1 MSACGHTQAGG
12 RHAGMTIGDLKPA
25 MKNFVAICLIIWLT
39 FHFTSVASSENP
51 GSELKNILFSAE
63 SLFKAMK
70 GKDYPAI
77 WKFLTIKSKS
87 AIVKNVQKASAK
99 VGVEYSKKQISA
111 DFGIGGPLSKAYWDS
126 YLAEFDPD
134 MVLEHSRWEM
144 GITKN
149 KKAAIIIHYEKSE
162 RPAILKLNKEEGI
175 WKVGLEETFGARRI
189 LQSK

>member
-1 MSACGHTQAGG
+1 
-12 RHAGMTIGDLKPA
+12 L
-25 MKNFVAICLIIWLT
+25 MKNFVAICLIAGLT
-39 FHFTSVASSENP
+39 FCFVSVVSSENSN
-51 GSELKNILFSAE
+51 SERNNILFSAE

-70 GKDYPAI
+70 GEDYPAI
-77 WKFLTIKSKS
+77 WKFLTIKSKK

-99 VGVEYSKKQISA
+99 ADIKYLKEQISS

-149 KKAAIIIHYEKSE
+149 KKAAIIIHYEKSK
-162 RPAILKLNKEEGI
+162 RPAILNLYKEEEA
-175 WKVGLEETFGARRI
+175 WKVGLEETFAARTI
-189 LQSK
+189 LQNSQWH

>member
-1 MSACGHTQAGG
+1 
-12 RHAGMTIGDLKPA
+12 
-25 MKNFVAICLIIWLT
+25 MKNFVVICLIVGLT
-39 FHFTSVASSENP
+39 SHFASVASSENP
-51 GSELKNILFSAE
+51 GSEINNVLFSAE

-87 AIVKNVQKASAK
+87 AIVKNVRKASAK
-99 VGVEYSKKQISA
+99 AGVKYSEEQLSV

-126 YLAEFDPD
+126 YLAKFDPD

-144 GITKN
+144 GVAKN

-162 RPAILKLNKEEGI
+162 RPAILKLYKEEEI
-175 WKVGLEETFGARRI
+175 WKVGLEETFGARKI
-189 LQSK
+189 LPK

>member
-1 MSACGHTQAGG
+1 
-12 RHAGMTIGDLKPA
+12 
-25 MKNFVAICLIIWLT
+25 
-39 FHFTSVASSENP
+39 
-51 GSELKNILFSAE
+51 
-63 SLFKAMK
+63 MK

-144 GITKN
+144 GIIKN

-162 RPAILKLNKEEGI
+162 KPALLKLNKEDGI
-175 WKVGLEETFGARRI
+175 WKVGLEETFGARKI
-189 LQSK
+189 LPQ

>member
-1 MSACGHTQAGG
+1 
-12 RHAGMTIGDLKPA
+12 
-25 MKNFVAICLIIWLT
+25 MKKFVAICLVVGLT
-39 FHFTSVASSENP
+39 FYFALVASSENP
-51 GSELKNILFSAE
+51 GRELNNVLFSAE

-77 WKFLTIKSKS
+77 WKFLTVKSKK
-87 AIVKNVQKASAK
+87 AIVKNVHKASAK
-99 VGVEYSKKQISA
+99 AGVKYSEEQVSQVSA

-162 RPAILKLNKEEGI
+162 RPAILNLYKEEEI
-175 WKVGLEETFGARRI
+175 WKVGLEETFGARNI
-189 LQSK
+189 LPK